1 MKALLYEPLLR
12 NATIKAL
19 DTVGKKFAGATVT
32 TENAVTRLLDRWNAL
47 SRDEK
52 EQIATIIIAT
62 TTTAVAAVAAIKG
75 GKKRLAKKVVKRV
88 VRKVVR

>member
-47 SRDEK
+47 SPEEK

-75 GKKRLAKKVVKRV
+75 GKKRMAKKVVKRV

>member
-32 TENAVTRLLDRWNAL
+32 TENAVTRLLDRWNAM

-52 EQIATIIIAT
+52 EQIATVIIAT
-62 TTTAVAAVAAIKG
+62 TTTAVAAIAAIKG
-75 GKKRLAKKVVKRV
+75 GKKRMAKKVVKRV
-88 VRKVVR
+88 VKKVVR